1 MADTNVKELTDY
13 QKQLLDRWKQDR
25 IGKRLVA
32 EAKRGI
38 APAYAA
44 FQQKYYNNR
53 VGFVNDII
61 RWNKNEGPADYQ
73 IETLRWYDEG
83 ATEVA
88 ERGPHGIGKSSEIAW
103 LVLHFALTRD
113 GKDWKAPTTASR
125 WRQLSKFLWPEIH
138 KWARRIRW
146 EKVGREPFNERLELQ
161 VLNLKLKTGEA
172 FAIAAKDPTA
182 MEGAHADHLFFFY
195 DESKAISNDIFDATE
210 GAMMGGGE
218 VYRAMFSTPGE
229 PQGRFY
235 DVHARKPGFENWK
248 VRHVTLEEAIVAGRI
263 TQEKA
268 DQLERQWGAGS
279 AVYQN
284 RVLGEFAASDEDGVI
299 PLAWVEA
306 ANDRWR
312 EWVGS
317 EFPNLSSDIELME
330 VAHKMQGEYT
340 TLGVDVGL
348 GGEGSDSTVLAP
360 IIDRFKVVML
370 RKYPRGDVDT
380 ATMETV
386 GRVKGFLNANKSAK
400 AYIDIIGI
408 GAGVVHRLKELSI
421 KLRVFGFNVAQAA
434 KLPSGIKMTDN
445 LGELTFKNK
454 RSAMWWKGREMLSP
468 DSGVDVH
475 LPPDDKLTGDLTAVK
490 RKTFSGGVIHVEEKK
505 ETIKRI
511 KRSTDDGDA
520 TLMGLTGDELARSP
534 DTEMYIVG
542 DSEVYEGAVEPGA
555 ESLAASQ
562 RQIEQHI
569 ESDDGEYYIVG
580 GNTKRGW

>member
-1 MADTNVKELTDY
+1 MPTITKKFKVSQRSQDGLHADALE
-13 QKQLLDRWKQDR
+13 
-25 IGKRLVA
+25 
-32 EAKRGI
+32 EAKRRLAGF
-38 APAYAA
+38 PPRYRK
-44 FQQKYYNNR
+44 FQKRFYNNR
-53 VGFVNDII
+53 VDFVKYCF
-61 RWNKNEGPADYQ
+61 RWPEGEGPNDYQ
-73 IETLRWYDEG
+73 IDILDRLDKEEKSRI
-83 ATEVA
+83 AV
-88 ERGPHGIGKSSEIAW
+88 RGPHSIGKTAMMAW
-103 LVLHFALTRD
+103 LVLHYALTRD
-113 GKDWKAPTTASR
+113 GKDWKVPTTASV
-125 WRQLSKFLWPEIH
+125 WRQLEKFLWPEIH
-138 KWARRIRW
+138 KWAKRLKWGR
-146 EKVGREPFNERLELQ
+146 VGRPPFNPRLELQ
-161 VLNLKLKTGEA
+161 TLNLKLHTGLAYAVASKEHT
-172 FAIAAKDPTA
+172 AI
-182 MEGAHADHLFFFY
+182 EGAQADHMFYIY
-195 DESKAISNDIFDATE
+195 DEAKAIPDATFDATE
-210 GAMMGGGE
+210 GALMGTGE
-218 VYRAMFSTPGE
+218 KLAAAFSTPGE
-229 PQGRFY
+229 PQGRF
-235 DVHARKPGFENWK
+235 HHIHSRKPGYEDWG
-248 VRHVTLEEAIVAGRI
+248 VRHVTLAEAIAAGRI
-263 TQEKA
+263 SADKA
-268 DQLERQWGAGS
+268 EQRKRQWGAGS

-317 EFPNLSSDIELME
+317 QFPNLSSDIELME

-386 GRVKGFLNANKSAK
+386 GRVKGFLNANRSAK

-534 DTEMYIVG
+534 DTEMYMVG
-542 DSEVYEGAVEPGA
+542 DSEIYEGAVEPGA
-555 ESLAASQ
+555 ESLATNQ

-569 ESDDGEYYIVG
+569 ESDEGEYYIVG
-580 GNTKRGW
+580 GKSKRGW